1 MGKAAIGYISQSDRR
16 LDDEIASTVSD
27 SALRKHQMCTR
38 PVSSAGRLVFSASL
52 HSDSSSSTLTCSSAM
67 PQISTSS
74 RGAVLRLIHISMLG
88 QGEKQRAQ
96 ADERKRERE
105 RSNYG
110 SEMSNTYR
118 GGRAGFD
125 TVFL

>member
-1 MGKAAIGYISQSDRR
+1 MNTTCLKHGRVYVASAAAHRR
-16 LDDEIASTVSD
+16 
-27 SALRKHQMCTR
+27 
-38 PVSSAGRLVFSASL
+38 
-52 HSDSSSSTLTCSSAM
+52 
-67 PQISTSS
+67 
-74 RGAVLRLIHISMLG
+74 